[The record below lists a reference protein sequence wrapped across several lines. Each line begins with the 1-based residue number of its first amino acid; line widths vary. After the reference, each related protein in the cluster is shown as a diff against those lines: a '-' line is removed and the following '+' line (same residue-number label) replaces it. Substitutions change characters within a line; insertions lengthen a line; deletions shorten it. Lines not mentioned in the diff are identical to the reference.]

1 MATQAP
7 PETQGHQVY
16 LLHCH
21 DRGKRRIDAKSSPF
35 HLIYGWMPPYR
46 VDMRS
51 TKRYA
56 PSEQHTHVL
65 CTHTRKSHL
74 RVPGLDVELLAKA
87 LHEHGFGSLRPLR
100 APAVVVLRGKGE
112 ERHL

>member
-1 MATQAP
+1 
-7 PETQGHQVY
+7 
-16 LLHCH
+16 
-21 DRGKRRIDAKSSPF
+21 
-35 HLIYGWMPPYR
+35 MPPYR
-46 VDMRS
+46 VDMGS

-56 PSEQHTHVL
+56 PSEQHTHVV
-65 CTHTRKSHL
+65 CMHTRKSHL
-74 RVPGLDVELLAKA
+74 RVPGLDIELLAKA